1 MLKIVNFLRLWCA
14 LCVGCSF
21 IVADL
26 GTVFADTC
34 NPGEYMVCNLDDQYG
49 TECNDCGCVHCPS
62 GQTSDGTG
70 YVSYCPNQYGNSGC
84 YTPTD
89 LCPGYDVSVCPSG
102 VGSGKK
108 CKEVSGCPNGCHK
121 YEICDTTTGAITN
134 EVTPTGTNGC
144 HIERGTHCEYNTT
157 PCSTFVIDHF
167 FIGWNCDQGAQIGT
181 AEWKTNKSA
190 WDTKNCTCA
199 VRDRNITAAE
209 YGPVAADAKC
219 QNANADFYVE
229 ESYRYGTTSIDGSVI
244 YSVERLYCKQC
255 YPGYLPFIVPS
266 PNDGVDMRPASEPA
280 GDWGT
285 SQCTIQVSAP
295 YYADG
300 CIVDWGASTG
310 ALAVNECKN
319 SCPAGMILNVNGA
332 TGPDQC
338 EVDPSQRFTDNTGM
352 FIIGEG
358 QCSTSGGGG
367 G

>member
-1 MLKIVNFLRLWCA
+1 MGFRKTNFLLLLFFGGGLVPYTLYAGTCQCGWP
-14 LCVGCSF
+14 GNMCS
-21 IVADL
+21 
-26 GTVFADTC
+26 TT
-34 NPGEYMVCNLDDQYG
+34 QYCIEQQVWDPDAQMMDYDYYCD
-49 TECNDCGCVHCPS
+49 ECPTGHGHSPNDC
-62 GQTSDGTG
+62 
-70 YVSYCPNQYGNSGC
+70 
-84 YTPTD
+84 YTCEPLPRCD
-89 LCPGYDVSVCPSG
+89 GYDDCPAG
-102 VGSGKK
+102 VGGSGKK

-209 YGPVAADAKC
+209 YGPVAADVKC

-229 ESYRYGTTSIDGSVI
+229 ESYRYGTTSIDGAVI

-266 PNDGVDMRPASEPA
+266 PNDGVDMRPASEP

-358 QCSTSGGGG
+358 QCSTPGGGG

>member
-1 MLKIVNFLRLWCA
+1 MKITKVLWLFGV
-14 LCVGCSF
+14 LCVCAVWG
-21 IVADL
+21 

-34 NPGEYMVCNLDDQYG
+34 NPGEYMVCNLDPQYG
-49 TECNDCGCVHCPS
+49 TECNDCGCATCPP

-70 YVSYCPNQYGNSGC
+70 FVSYCPNQSGSTGC

-89 LCPGYDVSVCPSG
+89 HCPGYTPCPEDVG
-102 VGSGKK
+102 GSGKK

-121 YEICDTTTGAITN
+121 YEICDTTTGAITYQI
-134 EVTPTGTNGC
+134 TGPC
-144 HIERGTHCEYNTT
+144 HLEGSSCYSNTV

-167 FIGWNCDQGAQIGT
+167 FIGWNCDQGAQIGM
-181 AEWKTNKSA
+181 AKWETNT

-209 YGPVAADAKC
+209 YGQVAADAKC

-229 ESYRYGTTSIDGSVI
+229 ESYRYSTTSVDSSVI

-266 PNDGVDMRPASEPA
+266 PNDGVDMRPASEP

-332 TGPDQC
+332 TDPDQC
-338 EVDPSQRFTDNTGM
+338 EVDPSQRFTDNTGT

-358 QCSTSGGGG
+358 QCSTPGGGG